1 MFANMQRYRKSCEI
15 PIKQGKW
22 LSTDCFKYK
31 PWISNMPQKNKT
43 SKAFIFNC
51 RIRQHYSIKKQ
62 RVQVSFHIF
71 VSGI

>member
-31 PWISNMPQKNKT
+31 LGISNMPQKTKPAKPLYLIAESGNIILLKNKEF
-43 SKAFIFNC
+43 K
-51 RIRQHYSIKKQ
+51 
-62 RVQVSFHIF
+62 
-71 VSGI
+71 

>member
-1 MFANMQRYRKSCEI
+1 MQRYRKSCEI

-31 PWISNMPQKNKT
+31 PGISNLQKNKT
-43 SKAFIFNC
+43 SKAFIFNYK
-51 RIRQHYSIKKQ
+51 IRQHYSIKKQ

>member
-31 PWISNMPQKNKT
+31 PGISNMPQKTKP
-43 SKAFIFNC
+43 A
-51 RIRQHYSIKKQ
+51 
-62 RVQVSFHIF
+62 
-71 VSGI
+71 

>member
-31 PWISNMPQKNKT
+31 LGISNMQQKTKPAKLLYLIAESGNIILLKNKEF
-43 SKAFIFNC
+43 K
-51 RIRQHYSIKKQ
+51 
-62 RVQVSFHIF
+62 
-71 VSGI
+71 